1 MSLLEELANRGII
14 EREEIPGI
22 LKASQEANEDVDL
35 SLLKRGID
43 EKTLMKVKG
52 EYLNMPVRVLGGE
65 PVAFKVLQYI
75 PENSARHYHFVPIG
89 IADSILEIGITD
101 PNNIEAMDALQFI
114 STKIKMPFKV
124 FLISEKDFQDV
135 LAGYQGISGEMSDVL
150 SEIDEDI
157 KPLQNLNNDSVPEKK
172 SQNNT
177 ASNVEQT
184 VQKRK
189 NDVQE
194 ISNGEGGEGD
204 EDEDTSPEEEEEE
217 DLRESS
223 IQKDLQKD
231 LKEASQGSNLIKKND
246 KKGKDETHIVED
258 APVSKMVAVIL
269 RHATEGNA
277 SDIHIE
283 HTGDKVRV
291 RFRIDGELH
300 TSILLPKTVHAAMV
314 SRIKILANLKLDEK
328 RKPQDGRF
336 SARIDGRKID
346 FRVST
351 YPAYYGEKVVMRIL
365 DSERGVKTLED
376 IGLEKDSLTK
386 IRNAIHRPYGMV
398 LITGPTGSGK
408 STTLYSML
416 NELDRQKQ
424 NVVSLEDP
432 VEYNIDGVSQSNVRP
447 EIGYTFATGL
457 RSILR
462 QDPDII
468 MVGEIRDKE
477 TAQLAVQAALTGH
490 LVFSTLH
497 TNTAAGAIPRLID
510 MGVDPY
516 LIAPTLILAIAQR
529 LTSALCE
536 GGGKE
541 VPIDEA
547 MQAMIDNEF
556 STLPEK
562 YREKI
567 NIPDHVYEAGS
578 TTDCP
583 SGIRGRQA
591 VFEILEVNE
600 DVRHAILNK
609 PVESEVFQVAR
620 KNGMLTM
627 KEDALLK
634 TFEGKIPYIE
644 VNKL

>member
-1 MSLLEELANRGII
+1 
-14 EREEIPGI
+14 
-22 LKASQEANEDVDL
+22 
-35 SLLKRGID
+35 
-43 EKTLMKVKG
+43 
-52 EYLNMPVRVLGGE
+52 
-65 PVAFKVLQYI
+65 
-75 PENSARHYHFVPIG
+75 
-89 IADSILEIGITD
+89 
-101 PNNIEAMDALQFI
+101 
-114 STKIKMPFKV
+114 
-124 FLISEKDFQDV
+124 
-135 LAGYQGISGEMSDVL
+135 
-150 SEIDEDI
+150 
-157 KPLQNLNNDSVPEKK
+157 
-172 SQNNT
+172 
-177 ASNVEQT
+177 
-184 VQKRK
+184 
-189 NDVQE
+189 
-194 ISNGEGGEGD
+194 
-204 EDEDTSPEEEEEE
+204 
-217 DLRESS
+217 
-223 IQKDLQKD
+223 
-231 LKEASQGSNLIKKND
+231 
-246 KKGKDETHIVED
+246 
-258 APVSKMVAVIL
+258 
-269 RHATEGNA
+269 
-277 SDIHIE
+277 
-283 HTGDKVRV
+283 
-291 RFRIDGELH
+291 
-300 TSILLPKTVHAAMV
+300 
-314 SRIKILANLKLDEK
+314 
-328 RKPQDGRF
+328 
-336 SARIDGRKID
+336 
-346 FRVST
+346 
-351 YPAYYGEKVVMRIL
+351 L